1 MAPDLRPVPGHPGRH
16 LPLTLGTIDAL
27 WTPDGRQIVVGTG
40 RIGEFSELGIMDPD
54 GSNFRPL
61 VVNGFPDDR
70 AEGFHQDG
78 FQSDES
84 GNFEVWKMNA
94 DGTGRVQ
101 LTDFGASLPD
111 WSPDGTRIAFN
122 GGRTGDFEI
131 YTMDPFGNNIVQ
143 VTHLSGQDSGP
154 KWSPDGSRLAWQRSV
169 APGNFEIFTAR
180 ADGGVRRAGNDRVV
194 GDAGT
199 DLLSAGPGDDRIA
212 ADPDERI
219 DRGAGTDL
227 CAVGPAVVACPPRL
241 S

>member
-1 MAPDLRPVPGHPGRH
+1 MN
-16 LPLTLGTIDAL
+16 
-27 WTPDGRQIVVGTG
+27 
-40 RIGEFSELGIMDPD
+40 PD

-70 AEGFHQDG
+70 AKGFHQDG
-78 FQSDES
+78 SQIAVQSDES

-122 GGRTGDFEI
+122 SGRTGDFEI

-143 VTHLSGQDSGP
+143 VTHLSGQDGGP

-169 APGNFEIFTAR
+169 TPGNFEIFTAR
-180 ADGGVRRAGNDRVV
+180 ADGGVRRDRER
-194 GDAGT
+194 
-199 DLLSAGPGDDRIA
+199 PGRRRCGHRSPLGRA
-212 ADPDERI
+212 RRRP
-219 DRGAGTDL
+219 DRGR
-227 CAVGPAVVACPPRL
+227 PR
-241 S
+241 